1 MSLKVSPQMVKYIY
15 KYVGASYIGA
25 VFELRNYVTLKCSY
39 PKDFND
45 PYELFLTVDF
55 REKPGAL
62 AFYKEIVGELP
73 QAPVTCFS
81 NEPHVLPMWAHYAE
95 NLTGVVIELNQEALE
110 ASFPDSRVGS
120 VDYRSRQDP
129 GLTEMLYRAYEIGK
143 WRYLY
148 LLRQGVFSS
157 AYYSKATCWSY
168 EKEQRLL
175 LRREL
180 LRLSTEPIML
190 VDVPRDCVSAIIC
203 GPRVSPVTIE
213 ATREKS
219 QLLRANWYHMMIGR
233 SSAEPYFVD
242 ADGLVHVYR
251 KGKITRAK
259 HVCESCKDPIASGR
273 AMCSWCEIDESHEAD
288 AAERN
293 TFRIL
298 AHFGELEGY
307 IKKMDAVT
315 FRRRK

>member
-1 MSLKVSPQMVKYIY
+1 MSKHVY
-15 KYVGASYIGA
+15 KYVGASYVGA

-62 AFYKEIVGELP
+62 AFYKEVVGELP
-73 QAPVTCFS
+73 QLPVTCFS
-81 NEPHVLPMWAHYAE
+81 SAPHVIPMWAHYAE
-95 NLTGVVIELNQEALE
+95 NLSGVVIELNQEALE
-110 ASFPDSRVGS
+110 ASFPDSRVGDI
-120 VDYRSRQDP
+120 DYRSGPDP
-129 GLTEMLYRAYEIGK
+129 SLTEMLYRAYVIGK

-157 AYYSKATCWSY
+157 AYYSKAKGWSY
-168 EKEQRLL
+168 EKERRLL
-175 LRREL
+175 LKREF
-180 LRLSTEPIML
+180 LRSNTDALML

-203 GPRVSPVTIE
+203 GPRASSATVS
-213 ATREKS
+213 AAREKS
-219 QLLRANWYHMMIGR
+219 QLLRSNWYQMKIGR

-242 ADGLVHVYR
+242 ADGLIHIYR
-251 KGKITRAK
+251 RGKITPAK
-259 HVCESCKDPIASGR
+259 HICDSCEEPIASGR
-273 AMCSWCEIDESHEAD
+273 VICSWCQIEESHEVD

-298 AHFGELEGY
+298 AHYGKLEQYISDMDDITFGRP
-307 IKKMDAVT
+307 KT
-315 FRRRK
+315 